1 MSKNLAA
8 VRRTCE
14 KQLPATIRSDED
26 AAFHGIREDG
36 RGRRYAAA
44 GALRRDGRPRRRTGR
59 QRCVPRRRRSVRDG
73 GSRELRG
80 PPGRGQPGRRT
91 VRRGQGGRRRLGD
104 HAVRHS
110 RGGSGR
116 SAGVRRAAREV
127 LARGDRDLDPAPDLH
142 GPGGARRLNG
152 AHYAGIVPAET
163 SSDDPTEAIIAAWRA
178 ESARLVGA
186 LTRMTRDVE
195 LAEDLAQDALVAA
208 LEQWPQTGVPENPIA
223 WLMTTAKRR
232 GIDHFRRAD
241 SLRRKIAE
249 LDHAGGGEEQEMPDL
264 DAQVDYIEDDVLRLI
279 FLSCH
284 PSLTAESR
292 AALTL
297 RLVGGLTTAE
307 IARGFLAT
315 ESTMGQ
321 RISRAKKTLS
331 EAHAEFEMPTGPER
345 TRRLDDVMAVIY
357 LIFNEGYTATAG
369 EDWMRPDLSSEG
381 MRLARMLSALTPE
394 EPEVLR
400 PQGPVGVPGAR
411 RPPPRPAAG
420 APVLLE
426 AQDRTRWDQL
436 LIRRGLA
443 ALSAAE
449 QLAAR
454 GKPVGTYFLQASIA
468 AQHARAGRAE
478 DTNWR
483 RIAALYDVLA
493 EAAPGPVVEVNRA
506 VAHGRAFGPDA
517 GLAVLAELDAGVLG
531 DSPLVP
537 SVRGDLLER
546 AGLHAQAS
554 AAFA

>member
-1 MSKNLAA
+1 
-8 VRRTCE
+8 
-14 KQLPATIRSDED
+14 
-26 AAFHGIREDG
+26 
-36 RGRRYAAA
+36 
-44 GALRRDGRPRRRTGR
+44 
-59 QRCVPRRRRSVRDG
+59 
-73 GSRELRG
+73 
-80 PPGRGQPGRRT
+80 
-91 VRRGQGGRRRLGD
+91 
-104 HAVRHS
+104 
-110 RGGSGR
+110 
-116 SAGVRRAAREV
+116 
-127 LARGDRDLDPAPDLH
+127 
-142 GPGGARRLNG
+142 
-152 AHYAGIVPAET
+152 VPAET
-163 SSDDPTEAIIAAWRA
+163 SADDPAEAIVAAWRA

-208 LEQWPQTGVPENPIA
+208 LEQWPTTGVPENPIA
-223 WLMTTAKRR
+223 WLMTIAKRR

-249 LDHAGGGEEQEMPDL
+249 VEHARGGEEEEEMPDL
-264 DAQVDYIEDDVLRLI
+264 DGQVDYIEDDVLRLI

-331 EAHAEFEMPTGPER
+331 AAHAEFELPTGPER

-369 EDWMRPDLSSEG
+369 EDWMRPDLASEA
-381 MRLARMLSALTPE
+381 MRLARMLVAVAPDEPDVLGLQALLE
-394 EPEVLR
+394 I
-400 PQGPVGVPGAR
+400 QGSRMAAR
-411 RPPPRPAAG
+411 LDEHG

-443 ALSAAE
+443 ALQQAE
-449 QLAAR
+449 LLAAR
-454 GKPVGTYFLQASIA
+454 GKPVGKYFLQALIA
-468 AQHARAGRAE
+468 AQHARAERAE
-478 DTNWR
+478 DTSWR

-493 EAAPGPVVEVNRA
+493 DAAPGPVVEVNRA
-506 VAHGRAFGPDA
+506 VAYGRAFGPDA
-517 GLAVLAELDAGVLG
+517 GLAVLEELDAGALG

-554 AAFA
+554 EAFTEAAARTRNESERAVLHRRAELNLTRVLKSR